1 MAGLGESELDG
12 ICFRF
17 NSDLSLISHE
27 RKIYCISDFLH
38 HCCTVHGVA
47 EFEFANHQLIPKMY
61 PTDRAFFWGDSGPDG
76 HSVCVCLCFCVIQ
89 DCQMIFPFPGFL
101 FPFLATPLAGEC
113 RCRASSCAIS
123 VHVDSCQERSLQCFH
138 AKLAW
143 PGRCELEARD
153 QCGIIFCKPA
163 IQSELMVRCCF
174 KLAAH
179 YIIRSLRPLSGMLR
193 SGLHFVAIWTSCRVG
208 LMHRSFGKCL

>member
-1 MAGLGESELDG
+1 MAGLGEAELDG

-27 RKIYCISDFLH
+27 RKIYCIADFAQYMEWQNLSLPTTSSLPR
-38 HCCTVHGVA
+38 CTRRTG
-47 EFEFANHQLIPKMY
+47 L
-61 PTDRAFFWGDSGPDG
+61 FFWGDSGPDG
-76 HSVCVCLCFCVIQ
+76 HSVCVCVCLCFCVIQ

-143 PGRCELEARD
+143 PGRCEPEARD
-153 QCGIIFCKPA
+153 QGGIIFCKPA

-179 YIIRSLRPLSGMLR
+179 YIIRSLRP
-193 SGLHFVAIWTSCRVG
+193 A
-208 LMHRSFGKCL
+208 